1 MFRCYVASRQIDE
14 ELRHEQRGDLFGALG
29 VVRSVT
35 AEGWLG
41 GTYSLMEKD
50 RGLILDLQTSNSR
63 A

>member
-1 MFRCYVASRQIDE
+1 MFRGYMASRQIDE
-14 ELRHEQRGDLFGALG
+14 ELRYEQRGDLFRALS

-35 AEGWLG
+35 AEGWFG

-50 RGLILDLQTSNSR
+50 RGLILDLKTSNTR